1 MKIKR
6 MAAGFLAV
14 AMFAS
19 MALTPAWAEELTDY
33 VVANDL
39 TDTASD
45 EPSGT
50 DVLDEDENPNPPQL
64 FTDTAAE
71 GSASLGAEDN
81 GTSVETAE
89 DEPKEEGNTVSFTT
103 QGDSGSS
110 LQADSNDKTAATQ
123 ITASVESTYTL
134 VVPENVSMTGADGT
148 GEKSASIPVLLK
160 GDIPEGKA
168 VYVTT
173 DASPMRRTG
182 S

>member
-89 DEPKEEGNTVSFTT
+89 DEPK
-103 QGDSGSS
+103 DRRP
-110 LQADSNDKTAATQ
+110 AA
-123 ITASVESTYTL
+123 AKLAEK
-134 VVPENVSMTGADGT
+134 GAMRYGT
-148 GEKSASIPVLLK
+148 FCGRRP
-160 GDIPEGKA
+160 
-168 VYVTT
+168 
-173 DASPMRRTG
+173 RRTG
-182 S
+182 SDHPARCGAAANGGLHYLCGQPGQPGAAGAGQSRLRHL